1 MAGVYP
7 GSGSGTWFHSNRSC
21 RLVPAHQGMKSRSC
35 GLVQRIGTVDSAT
48 PHADPSGGQAP
59 RLAKSSTA
67 LHFLIPPSAIGL
79 QFGTFRRW
87 RAGIEVDRRAH
98 AGSESGTCFRTNRS
112 CRLSPAH
119 QGVKIGC
126 IGWWESSS
134 VIATTR
140 TSPLDSRL
148 RGNDELG
155 GRNDEIAEWR
165 GSTARSKAA

>member
-1 MAGVYP
+1 MANERLPERSIPDRSP
-7 GSGSGTWFHSNRSC
+7 GHAFIAIAHAG
-21 RLVPAHQGMKSRSC
+21 LVPAHQGM
-35 GLVQRIGTVDSAT
+35 
-48 PHADPSGGQAP
+48 
-59 RLAKSSTA
+59 
-67 LHFLIPPSAIGL
+67 
-79 QFGTFRRW
+79 
-87 RAGIEVDRRAH
+87 
-98 AGSESGTCFRTNRS
+98 
-112 CRLSPAH
+112 
-119 QGVKIGC
+119 KIGC

>member
-1 MAGVYP
+1 MELLVYP
-7 GSGSGTWFHSNRSC
+7 GSESRTCFHSNRSC
-21 RLVPAHQGMKSRSC
+21 RLV
-35 GLVQRIGTVDSAT
+35 
-48 PHADPSGGQAP
+48 
-59 RLAKSSTA
+59 
-67 LHFLIPPSAIGL
+67 
-79 QFGTFRRW
+79 
-87 RAGIEVDRRAH
+87 
-98 AGSESGTCFRTNRS
+98 
-112 CRLSPAH
+112 PAH

-126 IGWWESSS
+126 IGWWESSG